1 MDVRNAYQLLVT
13 GSMVAGAFE
22 LPLRLDIVKLPA
34 LSKCSSG
41 EYKSRTLPL
50 SLQQTLDWR
59 EQMLL

>member
-41 EYKSRTLPL
+41 
-50 SLQQTLDWR
+50 LQQTLDWR